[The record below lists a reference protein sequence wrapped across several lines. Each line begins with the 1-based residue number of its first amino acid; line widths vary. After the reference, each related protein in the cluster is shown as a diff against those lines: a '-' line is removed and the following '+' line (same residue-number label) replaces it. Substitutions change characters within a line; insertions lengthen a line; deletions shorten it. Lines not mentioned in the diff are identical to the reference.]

1 MLDVTL
7 QTQTPGQQRWSLW
20 AGSVQPEDS
29 RSSLPSGGKEQAAN
43 GPRVGARGGREEVD
57 RLTLTLTHSETAD
70 LMVHPASTRWR
81 CFTSQQEVVTMEMS
95 PASAR
100 PDVTFVG
107 VCVRACACAVEHGAE
122 AEPPGEGQPRNVGHK
137 SDLQELSFLA
147 DRTAVS
153 PPAGRPTTQR
163 YSFSSNT
170 KCLDVRRTKEG
181 RSRV

>member
-7 QTQTPGQQRWSLW
+7 QTQIPGQQSWSLW

-29 RSSLPSGGKEQAAN
+29 RSSLPSGAPDPGAGKEQAAN
-43 GPRVGARGGREEVD
+43 GPRVGAHGGREEVD

-95 PASAR
+95 PASVR

-107 VCVRACACAVEHGAE
+107 VCVCVRALW
-122 AEPPGEGQPRNVGHK
+122 
-137 SDLQELSFLA
+137 STELRQS
-147 DRTAVS
+147 RPVRVS
-153 PPAGRPTTQR
+153 PGMWDTSLI
-163 YSFSSNT
+163 YKS
-170 KCLDVRRTKEG
+170 
-181 RSRV
+181 